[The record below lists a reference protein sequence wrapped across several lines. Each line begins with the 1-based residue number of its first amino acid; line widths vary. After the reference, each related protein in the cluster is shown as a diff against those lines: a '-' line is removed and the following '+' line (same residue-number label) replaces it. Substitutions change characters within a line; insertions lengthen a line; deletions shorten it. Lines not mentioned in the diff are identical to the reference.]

1 MLKLNHKKLEVW
13 QRSMEFVSLIYNLTK
28 NFPHEELFGLTNQ
41 LRRAA
46 VSITSNI
53 AEGSARKS
61 SAERKRFYEIARAS
75 LVELDSQLEISI
87 MLEYLREDSIGKLEE
102 LLNHNFAM
110 LTNLI
115 LKS

>member
-13 QRSMEFVSLIYNLTK
+13 QKSMELVSLIYKLTK
-28 NFPHEELFGLTNQ
+28 NFPHEELFGITNQ

-53 AEGSARKS
+53 AEGSARRS
-61 SAERKRFYEIARAS
+61 NTERKRFYEIARAS
-75 LVELDSQLEISI
+75 LVEVGSQLEISI
-87 MLEYLREDSIGKLEE
+87 RLDYLQGDIICE
-102 LLNHNFAM
+102 LDELVNHNFAL

>member
-1 MLKLNHKKLEVW
+1 MVTK
-13 QRSMEFVSLIYNLTK
+13 IYKITSG
-28 NFPHEELFGLTNQ
+28 FPKEELFALTNQ

-61 SAERKRFYEIARAS
+61 VAERKRFYEIARAS
-75 LVELDSQLEISI
+75 LAEVDSQLEISI
-87 MLEYLREDSIGKLEE
+87 RLDYLKEDSICE
-102 LLNHNFAM
+102 LDELVNHNFAL

-115 LKS
+115 IKS